1 MPVLSLMIL
10 RKKFVPSYLFSFKL
24 HCREGSCP
32 LRERSR
38 YCNVNLLPAA
48 SFFHSE
54 APRRWKTSGALPAN
68 IGWKVRRAA
77 GQGVPGSWGLL
88 LGYDAIILVA
98 KQCVKRIL
106 HIAGI

>member
-1 MPVLSLMIL
+1 MDTKEKAPSRGKPVLSLMIL

-48 SFFHSE
+48 SFST
-54 APRRWKTSGALPAN
+54 AKR
-68 IGWKVRRAA
+68 
-77 GQGVPGSWGLL
+77 PGGGKPPGRFLQ
-88 LGYDAIILVA
+88 I
-98 KQCVKRIL
+98 
-106 HIAGI
+106 